1 MSFRYLEYHAARDVA
16 NVVVD
21 GAPNDSTVLT
31 LTHWPGIGQPPGLAA
46 DLSAQMAFEFVRSG
60 ASVDADVVTNNHF
73 DQDGLVAM
81 YALIEP
87 DGALHHQDL
96 LIDVAA
102 AGDFATYR
110 YRQAAQTSMAIA
122 AYADPR
128 RSPFAADLTGPY
140 EEQCAVLYERL
151 LERLLDMVLHPSEF
165 SELWDDEDRQLTGS
179 EAALASGAI
188 TIEERPDIDLAI
200 VDIAQSEPP
209 RRGHRFATDEHLG
222 VHPMAINNATGC
234 LRILQ
239 VHGRRYTYT
248 DRYESWVQYRSR
260 RPLPRVDL
268 RPLARSLGA
277 IDAAT
282 AWTASGP
289 SSLTAQ
295 LQTVEESSLDRTVVL
310 DHLIEHLRSAPHA
323 WNPYARQGDP
333 PDRSVSAT
341 DVPSNRPG

>member
-1 MSFRYLEYHAARDVA
+1 MSFRYLEYHASRDVA

-21 GAPNDSTVLT
+21 GSPNDATVLT
-31 LTHWPGIGQPPGLAA
+31 LTHWPGIGQPTGLAA
-46 DLSAQMAFEFVRSG
+46 DLSAQMAFKFVLSG
-60 ASVDADVVTNNHF
+60 DSVDADVLTNNHF

-87 DGALHHQDL
+87 DEALRHQEL

-110 YRQAAQTSMAIA
+110 YRQAAQASMAIA
-122 AYADPR
+122 TYADPH

-140 EEQCAVLYERL
+140 EERCAVLYERH

-165 SELWDDEDRQLTGS
+165 SELWVDEDRQLTAS
-179 EAALASGAI
+179 EAALATGAI
-188 TIEERPDIDLAI
+188 TIEERPDIDLAV
-200 VDIAQSEPP
+200 VDIAHSEPE
-209 RRGHRFATDEHLG
+209 RRGHRFAADEHLG

-234 LRILQ
+234 FRILQ

-268 RPLARSLGA
+268 RPLADALSA
-277 IDAAT
+277 IDT
-282 AWTASGP
+282 TTVWTASGP

-295 LQTVEESSLDRTVVL
+295 LQTAEESSLDRTVVV
-310 DHLIEHLRSAPHA
+310 DHLIKHLRSAPPV
-323 WNPYARQGDP
+323 WNPYD
-333 PDRSVSAT
+333 T
-341 DVPSNRPG
+341 TE